1 MCVPFLAWMRYYY
14 CMKLSCTQENL
25 AHALAKVAPIA
36 AKGGTLPI
44 LSNVLLEAREGAL
57 KLSATNLEIGI
68 TATIRGKIEQE
79 GTFTVAGRLFN
90 DYVGLLE
97 SSAVSLELSGE
108 HLEIRSGNARTKIH
122 GLPAE
127 EFPVIPVLDGTPTA
141 VMPGS
146 DFFGAL
152 SQVLFSV
159 SASDARPELSGVLLS
174 FEGNKVTLVGTDS
187 YRLAER
193 SVALKA
199 PSQKTQSI
207 IVPARAASELGRI
220 LSREEGELTLS
231 ASENQVLF
239 SIGDVELL
247 SRLISGTF
255 PNYREIIPKASTTK
269 VVIDKE
275 PLVRA
280 IKSASL
286 FCRQGLNHVSFQFSS
301 DRIMVS
307 ASASALG
314 ENTVELPAKIEGGD
328 VDIVFDYRYVLDG
341 LSAIHTSEVAIQLS
355 GSASPGVF
363 TPNNDEGY
371 LYLVMPIKQ

>member
-1 MCVPFLAWMRYYY
+1 M
-14 CMKLSCTQENL
+14 
-25 AHALAKVAPIA
+25 VAPIA
-36 AKGGTLPI
+36 TKGGTLPI
-44 LSNVLLEAREGAL
+44 LSNVLLEARSGAL
-57 KLSATNLEIGI
+57 KLSATNLEIGV
-68 TATIRGKIEQE
+68 TAQVRGKIDEE
-79 GTFTVAGRLFN
+79 GTFTVAGRLFS

-97 SSAVSLELSGE
+97 SSAVSLSLAGE

-127 EFPVIPVLDGTPTA
+127 EFPVIPTLDGTTTA

-146 DFFGAL
+146 DFLEAL
-152 SQVLFSV
+152 GQVLFAV

-174 FEGNKVTLVGTDS
+174 FDGQKVTLVGTDS

-193 SVALKA
+193 TIALKA
-199 PSQKTQSI
+199 SAQKIQSI
-207 IVPARAASELGRI
+207 IVPARAASELSRI
-220 LSREEGELTLS
+220 LSRAEGELTIS
-231 ASENQVLF
+231 SSENQVLF
-239 SIGDVELL
+239 SVGDAELL

-255 PNYREIIPKASTTK
+255 PSYKDIIPKSSTTR

-275 PLVRA
+275 PLARA

-314 ENTVELPAKIEGGD
+314 ENTVELPAKIEGAD

-341 LSAIHTSEVAIQLS
+341 LSAIRGTEVAIQLS
-355 GSASPGVF
+355 GSGSPGVF
-363 TPNNDEGY
+363 TPSKGSDY